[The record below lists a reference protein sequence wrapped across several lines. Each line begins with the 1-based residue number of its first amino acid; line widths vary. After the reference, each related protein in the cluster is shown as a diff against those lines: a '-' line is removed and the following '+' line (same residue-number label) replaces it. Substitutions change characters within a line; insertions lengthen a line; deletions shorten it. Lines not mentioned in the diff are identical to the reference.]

1 MPKLES
7 LFQRTLLIIIF
18 ITFLLLLYKNP
29 FSERNLIPNLEPF
42 PDTIHYLNPPL
53 SFLEGKGFVIE
64 REGRILIPAVPFLYP
79 ASLIPGFILNH
90 DVRFFYFTNLIFA
103 LLGMVFFY
111 KFLLRLINSFYINLF
126 ILFLYVTN
134 YFIYWYPNLP
144 MAENLILLLYS
155 IGLYLLISKS
165 SLKNAFAAGFLS
177 ISFYATKYASVSLML
192 TFILFYFV
200 KTSLGLLNKRRGYLQ
215 ILTVF
220 GLSVFVGLS
229 IFFILDYL
237 IRGNNIF
244 FQLLEHF
251 NPLVKSQISQTPSQP
266 NNSSWFSFMYFN
278 DHLKI
283 YLGAIIGV
291 PMRFLWD
298 FTPLIPKYI
307 GLFGIIGMLMNILI
321 DGHRFISI
329 ALLMLILVPTIA
341 ISPFYTA
348 DARYIYHAIPSLLAG
363 FGLFL
368 MFTHNIFVHFR
379 MKKIFF
385 ILLISL
391 FIFYTANNFYRLKYQ
406 IVLNLKY
413 AETPWY
419 YISVK
424 ETNNFFR
431 EVSSDTN
438 QKKYLISALPPYF
451 IDFYSNDSYI
461 LLPLSNEQ
469 EFRKRFNVVF
479 GGDDYS
485 NLILLYER
493 KLKEGDTVFLS
504 SSGLSEGHLRDTFK
518 KITEYFDTQKVH
530 SGCFDACNI
539 YRLNLRP

>member
-1 MPKLES
+1 MPNFEILS
-7 LFQRTLLIIIF
+7 QRIFLIIIF

-79 ASLIPGFILNH
+79 ASLIPGFILNN
-90 DVRFFYFTNLIFA
+90 DARFFYFTNLIFA
-103 LLGMVFFY
+103 LSAMVFFY

-155 IGLYLLISKS
+155 IGLYLLISKP
-165 SLKNAFAAGFLS
+165 SLKNAFVAGFLGV
-177 ISFYATKYASVSLML
+177 SFYATKYAGVSLTL
-192 TFILFYFV
+192 TFLLFYFV
-200 KTSLGLLNKRRGYLQ
+200 KTSFNLLNKRSKGLQ
-215 ILTVF
+215 VLAAFILSTI
-220 GLSVFVGLS
+220 VGLS

-244 FQLLEHF
+244 LQLLEHF

-266 NNSSWFSFMYFN
+266 SNSSWFSFMYFT
-278 DHLKI
+278 DHLKV
-283 YLGAIIGV
+283 YLGAIIGI

-298 FTPLIPKYI
+298 FTPLIPRYI
-307 GLFGIIGMLMNILI
+307 GLFGIAGILVSMLVNKYRFIGM
-321 DGHRFISI
+321 

-341 ISPFYTA
+341 ISPFYTT
-348 DARYIYHAIPSLLAG
+348 DARYIYHVIPSLLAG

-368 MFTHNIFVHFR
+368 MFTHNLFVRLR
-379 MKKIFF
+379 MRKIFF
-385 ILLISL
+385 TFLISL
-391 FIFYTANNFYRLKYQ
+391 FIFYAANNFYRLKYQ

-431 EVSSDTN
+431 EISSGTS

-451 IDFYSNDSYI
+451 IDFYSNGLYT

-479 GGDDYS
+479 GEDNYS
-485 NLILLYER
+485 DLILLYER
-493 KLKEGDTVFLS
+493 KLKEGNAVFLS
-504 SSGLSEGHLRDTFK
+504 SSGLSEGYLRETFK
-518 KITEYFDTQKVH
+518 KITEYFDTQKTH

-539 YRLNLRP
+539 YRLNLKF